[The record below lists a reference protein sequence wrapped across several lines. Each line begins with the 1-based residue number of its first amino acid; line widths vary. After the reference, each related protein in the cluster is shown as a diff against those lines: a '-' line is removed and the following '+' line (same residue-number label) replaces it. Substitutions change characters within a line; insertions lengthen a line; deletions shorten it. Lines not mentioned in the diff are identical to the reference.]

1 MSKIFK
7 LFIDENIKTWKKFST
22 KLLVIAV
29 ILSLIGVLGLV
40 KLMQHMEEKA
50 MRSTSVVDT
59 SDEYLKSEIEYFKE
73 QLKNEDLDEQ
83 TRQSIQ
89 MQLEQ
94 YELYLEYD
102 IKMYGNTWKN
112 DIVEKV
118 VELKQDGKND
128 DAEKLMKLL
137 KENDY
142 SGYIETQKQILKT
155 ELTNKEI
162 DQQEYDDEMLILE
175 LKEKHEIG
183 KNEEKDNW
191 KTYIIRDIQQIQKS
205 IRNGINQN
213 TRKILKAE
221 EKQELGD
228 LIKIDIYRLEHN
240 IESTEYGSDENYRLR
255 FEMLSQ
261 MFVIAVISI
270 VIVIIAGGTIS
281 TEVSSGT
288 IKFWALTPNKRW
300 KILTAK
306 LLSILFYIIVITLVI
321 SLLSVAFA
329 NIFFEEDGETY
340 LYVKDG
346 EVKEIENALYTVE
359 LYFAKAIPVVMFA
372 LFALMLSTITRNTAA
387 SVSFSMA
394 LYMGN
399 GIIMTIINQFIKKDW
414 IRFVPFN
421 NLNIADKIF
430 PNATNLM
437 QMSTGGTGS
446 FATSTSLGFSLGVL
460 GICAILM
467 IVTMYDSFNKRDII

>member
-1 MSKIFK
+1 MKVFK
-7 LFIDENIKTWKKFST
+7 LFINENIKTWKKFST
-22 KLLVIAV
+22 KLLIIAV
-29 ILSLIGVLGLV
+29 LLSLIGVLGLV

-83 TRQSIQ
+83 SRQSIK

-102 IKMYGNTWKN
+102 INLYGSTWKN
-112 DIVEKV
+112 EIVREV
-118 VELKQDGKND
+118 VELRQNDKND
-128 DAEKLMKLL
+128 EAEKLIKML
-137 KENDY
+137 KESDY
-142 SGYIETQKQILKT
+142 SGYIETQKEILKT

-162 DQQEYDDEMLILE
+162 EQQQYDDEMLILE
-175 LKEKHEIG
+175 LKEKYEIG

-191 KTYIIRDIQQIQKS
+191 KTYIIKDIQQSQKS
-205 IRNGINQN
+205 VRNGINQN

-221 EKQELGD
+221 EKQELED

-240 IESTEYGSDENYRLR
+240 LEPTEYGSEENYRLR
-255 FEMLSQ
+255 FEMLSP

-270 VIVIIAGGTIS
+270 VAVIIAGGTIS

-306 LLSILFYIIVITLVI
+306 LLSILFYIIVITLVM

-329 NIFFEEDGETY
+329 NIFFEEEGETY
-340 LYVKDG
+340 LYVKNG
-346 EVKEIENALYTVE
+346 EVKEIGNTLYTVE

-372 LFALMLSTITRNTAA
+372 LLAAMLSTITRNTAA

-399 GIIMTIINQFIKKDW
+399 GIIMTIINSFIKKDW

-430 PNATNLM
+430 SNSTNLM

-460 GICAILM
+460 GICATLM

>member
-1 MSKIFK
+1 MKIFK
-7 LFIDENIKTWKKFST
+7 LFINENIKIWKKLST
-22 KLLVIAV
+22 KILIIA
-29 ILSLIGVLGLV
+29 ILLSLIGVLGLV

-50 MRSTSVVDT
+50 MRLTSVVDT

-83 TRQSIQ
+83 SRQSIQ

-102 IKMYGNTWKN
+102 INLYGSTWKN
-112 DIVEKV
+112 EIVVKV
-118 VELKQDGKND
+118 VELRQNGQND
-128 DAEKLMKLL
+128 EAEKLIKML
-137 KENDY
+137 KESDY
-142 SGYIETQKQILKT
+142 SGYIETQKQILKM

-162 DQQEYDDEMLILE
+162 EQQEYDDEMLILE
-175 LKEKHEIG
+175 LKEKYEIG
-183 KNEEKDNW
+183 KNEEEDYW
-191 KTYIIRDIQQIQKS
+191 KTSIIREIQQSKTS

-213 TRKILKAE
+213 TRKVLKTE
-221 EKQELGD
+221 EKQELED

-240 IESTEYGSDENYRLR
+240 IEPAEYGAEENYRLM
-255 FEMLSQ
+255 FEMLSP

-270 VIVIIAGGTIS
+270 FAVIIAGGMIS

-306 LLSILFYIIVITLVI
+306 LLSILFYIIVITLVM

-340 LYVKDG
+340 LYVKNG
-346 EVKEIENALYTVE
+346 EVKEIGNTLYTVE
-359 LYFAKAIPVVMFA
+359 LYLAKAIPVVMFA
-372 LFALMLSTITRNTAA
+372 LFAVMLSTITRNTAA

-399 GIIMTIINQFIKKDW
+399 GIIMTIINSFIKKDW

-430 PNATNLM
+430 TNSTNLM

-446 FATSTSLGFSLGVL
+446 FATSPSLGFSLGVL